1 MKKNLRGKRPCCIC
15 RKWFQPDV
23 RQIGR
28 QKTCANPDC
37 KNEHHRR
44 LCEKWNKTNKEY
56 FKTNYLDK
64 KLEVL
69 EDKQPEP
76 CKTQTVSPKQLLSL
90 KSSAKPVVPCEI
102 IAKEYGIKNLIIIQ
116 YLAYQIMNQT
126 HGRVTRS
133 FEKMLI

>member
-1 MKKNLRGKRPCCIC
+1 MTKNLRGKRPCCIC

-28 QKTCANPDC
+28 QKTCASPEC
-37 KNEHHRR
+37 MLELHRR
-44 LCEKWNKTNKEY
+44 LCEKLNKKNKENS
-56 FKTNYLDK
+56 KNNYLHK

-69 EDKQPEP
+69 EDKQSEP
-76 CKTQTVSPKQLLSL
+76 CKTQAVSPKQLLSL
-90 KSSAKPVVPCEI
+90 KSSAKPIVPCEI

-126 HGRVTRS
+126 HGRVSRS
-133 FEKMLI
+133 LEKMLI